1 MAKTKTKGRTDR
13 VKTDERQTVALL
25 KASGLSN
32 REIARQTNRARQ
44 TVAAILA
51 SDDVERLRVQ
61 ARDVIDRQQ
70 VPMAECF
77 VEAVKVGAAKG
88 RYEGAYHGLLSLG
101 VISRPDDSM
110 AGPRTV
116 VNVGQVIVQ
125 GNGGASILPE
135 REPIVDGVTVPRD
148 DDD

>member
-44 TVAAILA
+44 TVATILK
-51 SDDVERLRVQ
+51 SDDVDRLRVQ
-61 ARDVIDRQQ
+61 ARDILDRSMPDISEQ
-70 VPMAECF
+70 F
-77 VEAVKVGAAKG
+77 LEAIKVGAAKG
-88 RYEGAYHGLLSLG
+88 SGDSAYRALLSLN
-101 VISRPDDSM
+101 VISRPDDNM
-110 AGPRTV
+110 AGPHTV

-125 GNGGASILPE
+125 GNGGAPILPE
-135 REPIVDGVTVPRD
+135 REPIVDGVAVAPD
-148 DDD
+148 DGA